1 MNLDYSNKFIQ
12 WIVLALLGLTWGS
25 SFILMKKGLIY
36 FSPEEV
42 AAYRLSVAMIFLLP
56 VSIKSLKILRG
67 KFWPLLATGLF
78 GNAIPAFLFAYAQTE
93 IPSGLSGMLNS
104 LTTLFT
110 LIIGI
115 AFFRA
120 PILKSQI
127 IGVLV
132 ALIGAMG
139 LIGFEVIG
147 SFGTYAKYASLIIMA
162 TACYGLAVNVIK
174 SFLQEI
180 KPTHITSVAFLLVSP
195 AALIYLL
202 VATPFVTTIMT
213 DSSSWV
219 GLGYLSILGVVGTAI
234 AVVIFNQLI
243 KETTAIFASTVTYLI
258 PIVAI
263 GWGIVDGETIT
274 FYDVMYMLLI
284 LGGIL
289 LINLSR
295 SSIVAKIRKG
305 S

>member
-1 MNLDYSNKFIQ
+1 MNIDFTNKFVQ
-12 WIVLALLGLTWGS
+12 WIVLALLALTWGS

-42 AAYRLSVAMIFLLP
+42 AAYRLSVAMIFLIP
-56 VSIKSLKILRG
+56 ISIRNLKVLKG
-67 KFWPLLATGLF
+67 KFWPILATGLF
-78 GNAIPAFLFAYAQTE
+78 GNAIPAFLFAYAQME

-110 LIIGI
+110 LLLGI
-115 AFFRA
+115 FFFRT
-120 PILKSQI
+120 PILRTQI

-147 SFGTYAKYASLIIMA
+147 SFGSYARNASLIIMA

-174 SFLQEI
+174 SYLQEI
-180 KPTHITSVAFLLVSP
+180 RPTHITSIAFLLVSP
-195 AALIYLL
+195 AALIYLFL
-202 VATPFVTTIMT
+202 GTGFVQTVVNEPE
-213 DSSSWV
+213 SWIGV
-219 GLGYLSILGVVGTAI
+219 FYLSILGIVGTAI
-234 AVVIFNQLI
+234 AVVIFNRLI

-263 GWGIVDGETIT
+263 GWGIVDGEVIT
-274 FYDVMYMLLI
+274 FVDVLYMLLI

-295 SSIVAKIRKG
+295 SQLQSMIKKR